1 MDRVTRLST
10 LVLKQHEDK
19 FTTDFTEN
27 KKILGQLTIIRS
39 KGLKNEVAG
48 YITKYIKRGDS
59 RKTKQEEREADLEE
73 EKQVEEHVEEKQV
86 EEHVEEEQ
94 VEQEEEPAE
103 SEDSSPQE
111 ILVENQNQEPEKA
124 EN

>member
-1 MDRVTRLST
+1 MDRVKRLSAQ
-10 LVLKQHEDK
+10 VLKQHEDK

-59 RKTKQEEREADLEE
+59 KKTKQEEREADLEE
-73 EKQVEEHVEEKQV
+73 E
-86 EEHVEEEQ
+86 EQ
-94 VEQEEEPAE
+94 VEQEPVEEEPAE
-103 SEDSSPQE
+103 ESEDSLPQE